1 MTMGGSRWRV
11 RGTVAGGLTVLALMV
26 VLAACGGSPSTPTP
40 TAAPTRAP
48 TARVVPTRTATRGT
62 PTRTGVATPGSPRPG
77 GTGTAAPVAN
87 PAAVTSAYA
96 ALQRLDSYRLD
107 ITANGLNALIP
118 FGVGDTLTYQIE
130 ARGGNQ
136 RVTITDG
143 AGGTQ
148 EAYRVAGK
156 NYLVA
161 AGQVTEVTAL
171 PLIFTLP
178 DLLYTNLTAP
188 GVTTFTAA
196 GNERV
201 NGRATTRYNGNG
213 QLATLAGNPL
223 LAAALGNVRGEIAG
237 TIWVDSPGDFLVAG
251 DLQVNVAAP
260 QAGTAKLRMDVT
272 QVGQVGPIELP
283 R

>member
-1 MTMGGSRWRV
+1 MTMAGSQWRLSGAV
-11 RGTVAGGLTVLALMV
+11 TAGLMVLALMV
-26 VLAACGGSPSTPTP
+26 ALAACGGSPSTPTP
-40 TAAPTRAP
+40 TVAPTRAA
-48 TARVVPTRTATRGT
+48 TARVEPTRTATRVT
-62 PTRTGVATPGSPRPG
+62 PTRTGVAAPGSPRPS

-96 ALQRLDSYRLD
+96 NLQRLDSYRLD
-107 ITANGLNALIP
+107 ITASGLNALIP
-118 FGVGDTLTYQIE
+118 FGVGDALTYKIE

-148 EAYRVAGK
+148 EAYRVGGK

-161 AGQVTEVTAL
+161 AGQVTEVAAL

-178 DLLYTNLTAP
+178 ELLYTNLTAP
-188 GVTTFTAA
+188 GATTFTAA

-223 LAAALGNVRGEIAG
+223 LAAALGNARGEIAG
-237 TIWVDSPGDFLVAG
+237 TIWVDTSDNFLVAG

-260 QAGTAKLRMDVT
+260 QPGTAKLRLDVT